1 VPSASDLRFAWYRFR
16 CTFGQRWTGYLA
28 LVLLLGLVGGLAL
41 GSLAA
46 ARRTQAAFPA
56 YLASTNPSDLTVL
69 TGSFGD
75 AGSSGYDPVLIA
87 KIAALPGVR
96 HVTSY
101 VGLNVAVLAPDGSAS
116 GGAGPVAASVD
127 GEFFSTD
134 RVTIVAGR
142 MADPGRPD
150 EAVIDALG
158 TPPQVHVGDV
168 AAFGFYTDAQA
179 ARLNAGQPV
188 KPVLRIN
195 VTVVGKAVFSSEG
208 AQDDVDTMR
217 NGGPLFTPALAR
229 QLAACCSSY
238 TETAVQLT
246 EDGNSAVEVAER
258 RIQQVLPPG
267 FPVEFYVTSATEG
280 KAQRAVEPTSIAL
293 AVFGGI
299 AGLAALVIAGQVI
312 GRQLR
317 LGAGDLTVL
326 RALGSRPAGT
336 VCDSLLGV
344 VCAVAA
350 GALLAG
356 VLAVGL
362 SPIAPLGPV
371 RPVYPFRGVAF
382 DWTVLGGGAGVFI
395 AVLSLLAVG
404 LARRQA
410 PHRAARALRPGP
422 GSGTFWVRAART
434 CGLPASA
441 AEGIRLALDPG
452 SGRRSVPLRSA
463 IGGTAAAIVVLIATV
478 TFGASLQTLVSHPAL
493 YGWNWTFALNAG
505 SPSYIATNRAG
516 ELLSHDPA
524 VAAWTGIYFATARI
538 DGQTVPVLGMS
549 PHSPVAPPLLSGHG
563 LETTGQVVLGSATL
577 AQLHKRVG
585 DAVTVQDSGS
595 RTFRLRIAGTATLPS
610 LGASGTLHTEMG
622 TGAVF
627 SYQLIPGAV
636 SGQPNEIL
644 VSLRPGADPGAART
658 RLQRLVP
665 AVNGGTVSG
674 VQRPAEIVGYRTMG
688 TAPVLLAA
696 ALALGA
702 ISSVWLALM
711 ASVRHRRKDLA
722 LLKTLGFTRRQLAAT
737 VGWQAT
743 VTVIVG
749 TAVGIPLGIGL
760 GRFLW
765 DLFARQIDVVP
776 EPIVPVPTVA
786 VVIAGAL
793 LIANLLA
800 LLPGRAAGRTPAAA
814 LLRSE

>member
-1 VPSASDLRFAWYRFR
+1 MPSASDLRVAWYRFR

-69 TGSFGD
+69 TGNFGD
-75 AGSSGYDPVLIA
+75 GPSGYDPALIA

-101 VGLNVAVLAPDGSAS
+101 VGLNVAVLAPDGSAP
-116 GGAGPVAASVD
+116 GGAGPVPASVD

-142 MADPGRPD
+142 MADPDRRD

-168 AAFGFYTDAQA
+168 ATFGFYTNAQA

-188 KPVLRIN
+188 KPLLRVNI
-195 VTVVGKAVFSSEG
+195 TVVGKAVFSSEG

-217 NGGPLFTPALAR
+217 NGGPLFTPTLAR

-246 EDGNSAVEVAER
+246 ESGNSAVAAAEQ
-258 RIQQVLPPG
+258 RIQQILPTG
-267 FPVEFYVTSATEG
+267 FPVEFYVTSVTES
-280 KAQRAVEPTSIAL
+280 KAQRAIEPTSIAL

-299 AGLAALVIAGQVI
+299 AGLAALVIAAQVI

-317 LGAGDLTVL
+317 LGAGDLAVL
-326 RALGSRPAGT
+326 RALGSSPAGA
-336 VCDSLLGV
+336 VSDGLLGV
-344 VCAVAA
+344 VCAVVA

-356 VLAVGL
+356 VLAVSL

-371 RPVYPFRGVAF
+371 RAVYPSRGVAF
-382 DWTVLGGGAGVFI
+382 DWTVLGAGAGVFV
-395 AVLSLLAVG
+395 AVLFLLAVG

-410 PHRAARALRPGP
+410 PHRAARATRAGP
-422 GSGTFWVRAART
+422 GSGTFWVRAARN

-441 AEGIRLALDPG
+441 AEGIRLALAPG
-452 SGRRSVPLRSA
+452 SGRRQAPLRSA
-463 IGGTAAAIVVLIATV
+463 IGGTAAAIVVLMATV

-505 SPSYIATNRAG
+505 SPSYIATGQAG

-524 VAAWTGIYFATARI
+524 VAGWTGIYFATARI
-538 DGQTVPVLGMS
+538 DGQTVPVIGMS
-549 PHSPVAPPLLSGHG
+549 PHAAVAPPLLSGHG
-563 LETTGQVVLGSATL
+563 LETTDEVVLGSATL

-585 DAVTVQDSGS
+585 DTVTVQDGGS
-595 RTFRLRIAGTATLPS
+595 SAFPLRIAGTATLPS

-627 SYQLIPGAV
+627 SYRLIPGAIG
-636 SGQPNEIL
+636 SQPNEIL
-644 VSLRPGADPGAART
+644 VSLRPGADPDAARA

-665 AVNGGTVSG
+665 AANGGTVSG
-674 VQRPAEIVGYRTMG
+674 VQRPAEIVDYRTMG
-688 TAPVLLAA
+688 TAPALLAA
-696 ALALGA
+696 ALAAGA
-702 ISSVWLALM
+702 VSSLWLALM
-711 ASVRHRRKDLA
+711 ASVRQRRKDLA

-737 VGWQAT
+737 VAWQAT
-743 VTVIVG
+743 VTVVVG
-749 TAVGIPLGIGL
+749 TVVGIPLGIGL

-765 DLFARQIDVVP
+765 NLFARQIDVVP
-776 EPIVPVPTVA
+776 EPVVPVPTVA

>member
-1 VPSASDLRFAWYRFR
+1 VPSASDLRVAWYRFR

-69 TGSFGD
+69 TGNFGD
-75 AGSSGYDPVLIA
+75 AGSSGYDPALIA

-96 HVTSY
+96 HTTSY
-101 VGLNVAVLAPDGSAS
+101 VGLNVAVLAPDGSAP

-134 RVTIVAGR
+134 RVTIVAGQL
-142 MADPGRPD
+142 ADPGRRD

-168 AAFGFYTDAQA
+168 AAFGFYTNAQA
-179 ARLNAGQPV
+179 ARLNTGQRV
-188 KPVLRIN
+188 KPVLRVN
-195 VTVVGKAVFSSEG
+195 VRVTGKAVFSSEG
-208 AQDDVDTMR
+208 AQDDVDTLR

-229 QLAACCSSY
+229 QLAGCCANY

-246 EDGNSAVEVAER
+246 GGNSAVAAAEA
-258 RIQQVLPPG
+258 RIQRLLPSG
-267 FPVEFYVTSATEG
+267 FPVEFYVTSATES
-280 KAQRAVEPTSIAL
+280 KAERAIEPTSIAL

-299 AGLAALVIAGQVI
+299 AGLAALVIAGQLI

-317 LGAGDLTVL
+317 LGAGDLAVL
-326 RALGSRPAGT
+326 RALGSRQAGI
-336 VCDSLLGV
+336 VCDGLPGV
-344 VCAVAA
+344 GCAVAA

-356 VLAVGL
+356 VVAVAL
-362 SPIAPLGPV
+362 SPIAPVGPV
-371 RPVYPFRGVAF
+371 RAVYPSRGLAF
-382 DWTVLGGGAGVFI
+382 DWTVLGGGAALLI
-395 AVLSLLAVG
+395 AVLSLLAVVV
-404 LARRQA
+404 ARRQA
-410 PHRAARALRPGP
+410 PGGAARARRPGP
-422 GSGTFWVRAART
+422 GSGTFWVRAARAG
-434 CGLPASA
+434 GLPASA
-441 AEGIRLALDPG
+441 AEGIRLALDSG
-452 SGRRSVPLRSA
+452 SGRRQVPLRSA
-463 IGGTAAAIVVLIATV
+463 VGGTALAIVVLMTTV

-505 SPSYIATNRAG
+505 SPSYIAMDRADA
-516 ELLSHDPA
+516 LLSRDPA
-524 VAAWTGIYFATARI
+524 VAGWTGIYFATARI
-538 DGQTVPVLGMS
+538 DGQTVPVIGMS

-563 LETTGQVVLGSATL
+563 LDTAGQVVLGSATL

-585 DAVTVQDSGS
+585 DVVTVETGGA
-595 RTFRLRIAGTATLPS
+595 RTFLVRIAGTATLPS
-610 LGASGTLHTEMG
+610 LGAPGTLHTEMG

-644 VSLRPGADPGAART
+644 VSLRPGADPGAARA
-658 RLQRLVP
+658 RLQALVP
-665 AVNGGTVSG
+665 ADSGGSVSG

-688 TAPVLLAA
+688 TAPALLAA
-696 ALALGA
+696 ALAVGA
-702 ISSVWLALM
+702 VSSLWLALM
-711 ASVRHRRKDLA
+711 ASVRQRRRDLA
-722 LLKTLGFTRRQLAAT
+722 VLKTLGFTRRQLAAT
-737 VGWQAT
+737 VAWQAT
-743 VTVIVG
+743 VTVVVG
-749 TAVGIPLGIGL
+749 TAAGVPLGIAL

-765 DLFARQIDVVP
+765 DLFARQIDVIP
-776 EPIVPVPTVA
+776 QPIVPA
-786 VVIAGAL
+786 AAIAAVIAGAL
-793 LIANLLA
+793 LIANLVA
-800 LLPGRAAGRTPAAA
+800 VIPGRAAGRTPAAA

>member
-1 VPSASDLRFAWYRFR
+1 MPSASDLRVAWYRFR

-96 HVTSY
+96 HVASY
-101 VGLNVAVLAPDGSAS
+101 VGLNVAVLAPDGSAA

-142 MADPGRPD
+142 MADQGRRD

-168 AAFGFYTDAQA
+168 AAFGFYTNAQA

-188 KPVLRIN
+188 KPLLRVN

-217 NGGPLFTPALAR
+217 DGGPLFTPALAR

-246 EDGNSAVEVAER
+246 GGGNSAVAAAER

-267 FPVEFYVTSATEG
+267 FPVEFYVTSATES
-280 KAQRAVEPTSIAL
+280 KAQRAIEPTSLAL

-299 AGLAALVIAGQVI
+299 AALAALVIAGQVI

-317 LGAGDLTVL
+317 LGERDLTVL
-326 RALGSRPAGT
+326 RALGAGPAGT
-336 VCDSLLGV
+336 ACDSLPGV

-356 VLAVGL
+356 ALAACL

-371 RPVYPFRGVAF
+371 RSVYPFRGVAF
-382 DWTVLGGGAGVFI
+382 DWTVLGGGAGGFI
-395 AVLSLLAVG
+395 AVLSLLAIG

-422 GSGTFWVRAART
+422 GFGTFWVRAART
-434 CGLPASA
+434 WGLPASS

-452 SGRRSVPLRSA
+452 SGRRAVPLRSA
-463 IGGTAAAIVVLIATV
+463 IGGTAAAIIVLTATV

-505 SPSYIATNRAG
+505 SPSYIATDRAG

-524 VAAWTGIYFATARI
+524 VAAWTGIYFTTARI
-538 DGQTVPVLGMS
+538 DGQTVPVIGMS

-577 AQLHKRVG
+577 TQLHKRVG
-585 DAVTVQDSGS
+585 DAVTVQDGGS

-636 SGQPNEIL
+636 GGQPNEIL

-665 AVNGGTVSG
+665 AANGGTVSG
-674 VQRPAEIVGYRTMG
+674 VQRPAEIVGYRTMS
-688 TAPVLLAA
+688 TAPALLAA
-696 ALALGA
+696 ALAVGA
-702 ISSVWLALM
+702 ISSLWLALM

-737 VGWQAT
+737 VAWQAT

-749 TAVGIPLGIGL
+749 TVAGIPLGIVL

-800 LLPGRAAGRTPAAA
+800 LLPGRVAGRTPAAA